1 MAVTFYDLSS
11 ASGLKKLDEY
21 LLSRS
26 YITGYQ
32 ASKDDLTVYAA
43 LPTAPSAEYVNV
55 SRWFKHIDA
64 LLRISGVSGEGSG
77 VTVKGSFVAEPVAT
91 PPAADTKASIFLM
104 IDISIAA
111 AAAEDDDDDDVDLF
125 GEETEEE
132 KKAAEERA
140 AAVKAS
146 GKKKESGKSSVLL
159 DVKPW
164 DDETDMKKLE
174 EAVRS
179 VSMEGLLWGASKLV
193 PVGYGIKKLQV
204 MLTIVDDLVSVDTL
218 IEEHLTVEPINEYVQ
233 SCDIVAFNKIYGRVC
248 FVDLSKYI
256 LEKIH

>member
-1 MAVTFYDLSS
+1 MAVTFNNLSS
-11 ASGLKKLDEY
+11 DSGLAKLDEY

-32 ASKDDLTVYAA
+32 ASKDDI
-43 LPTAPSAEYVNV
+43 TAYSSIPKPPSSKYVNV
-55 SRWFKHIDA
+55 SRWYNHIDA
-64 LLRISGVSGEGSG
+64 LLRISGVSEEGSG
-77 VTVKGSFVAEPVAT
+77 VLIKGSALVSECVAT
-91 PPAADTKASIFLM
+91 PPVSDSKAS
-104 IDISIAA
+104 AA
-111 AAAEDDDDDDVDLF
+111 VEEDDDDVDLF

-146 GKKKESGKSSVLL
+146 IKKKESGKSSILL

-179 VSMEGLLWGASKLV
+179 VKMEGLVWGASKLV
-193 PVGYGIKKLQV
+193 AVGYGIKKLQI
-204 MLTIVDDLVSVDTL
+204 MLTIVDDLVSVDDL
-218 IEEHLTVEPINEYVQ
+218 VENYLTVEPINEHVQ
-233 SCDIVAFNKIYGRVC
+233 SCDIVAFNKI
-248 FVDLSKYI
+248 
-256 LEKIH
+256 